1 MVEVQQRARVVV
13 VHGRTAEVLHEPGD
27 AVEAVRLAPGLALT
41 PVAGDEVVV
50 AAGRVT
56 EVLPRRT
63 QLTRP
68 DPNGHELQVLAA
80 NVDLVLLVAPA
91 DHWLREGA
99 LERMAILAW
108 DSGATPLVVLTK
120 ADLADDADERAA
132 QARTATPGVE
142 VVLTSTVDGRGLD
155 ELRAHLGA
163 GVTAT
168 MLGASGAGKTSLLNA
183 LEGRDEATREV
194 RADGEGRHT
203 TTTRRLYRLASGGT
217 LLDLPGVR
225 NLDLHASEEGVAAVY
240 ADVAALVERCRFADC
255 AHDTEPG
262 CAVTAAVASGELS
275 ARRLDGWHAARRE
288 LAYLERRTDPAARA
302 AKLQEWK
309 RLTRASRS
317 RHRP

>member
-1 MVEVQQRARVVV
+1 MPDTTQRATVVV
-13 VHGRTAEVLHEPGD
+13 VHGRTAEVLGADGASQP
-27 AVEAVRLAPGLALT
+27 VRLAPGLALT

-50 AAGRVT
+50 ADGRLV

-91 DHWLREGA
+91 DHGQREGA
-99 LERMAILAW
+99 LERMAIMAW

-120 ADLADDADERAA
+120 ADLADDPDARLERARDA
-132 QARTATPGVE
+132 APGVE
-142 VVLTSTVDGRGLD
+142 VLLTSTVDGRGLD
-155 ELRAHLGA
+155 ALRSRLGP
-163 GVTAT
+163 GTTAT

-183 LEGRDEATREV
+183 LEGLDEATREV

-203 TTTRRLYRLASGGT
+203 TTTRRLFRLGSGGT

-225 NLDLHASEEGVAAVY
+225 NLDLHASEQGVATVY
-240 ADVAALVERCRFADC
+240 ADVADLAAECRFADC

-262 CAVTAAVASGELS
+262 CAVTGAVADGALS
-275 ARRLDGWHAARRE
+275 PRRLEGWRAAQRE
-288 LAYLERRTDPAARA
+288 LAYLHRRTDPAARA

-309 RLTRASRS
+309 RVTRESRG
-317 RHRP
+317 RQRP